1 MAPSRREMNY
11 AGDVGLLWSFL
22 GDRTDCDRCRPALK
36 DSVLKDFLT
45 FVDLLAPYRD
55 EKLSDGRWCRENIIS
70 DVSGRKVKAW
80 NRLAADARKREA
92 RKVLSALS
100 WQ

>member
-1 MAPSRREMNY
+1 VAPSRREVNY

-22 GDRTDCDRCRPALK
+22 GDRTDCDRCKPALK

-45 FVDLLAPYRD
+45 LVDLLAPYRD
-55 EKLSDGRWCRENIIS
+55 EKLSDGRWCRENIIPMFQVERS
-70 DVSGRKVKAW
+70 
-80 NRLAADARKREA
+80 RLGIDWLRMLDGEA
-92 RKVLSALS
+92 RRILSASS